1 MRRLAVTQRL
11 LGSLKLVATR
21 TAISCSRMFVAH
33 TLEKWHMDSF
43 VDDAL
48 LITDELIRGAV
59 KATGTM
65 DEHPDLEN
73 VNFIAMRLLGLETSI
88 RIEVWDSAPSDP
100 PLLPSAGSPVKRG
113 SYLAS
118 GGKVV
123 WAELSLLPPRRSPPL
138 LPPVEQFRSI
148 PDDSTGGEP

>member
-1 MRRLAVTQRL
+1 MRRLAVTPRL

-33 TLEKWHMDSF
+33 TLEEWHVDSL

-48 LITDELIRGAV
+48 LIVDELITNAV

-65 DEHPDLEN
+65 DEHPDFEN
-73 VNFIAMRLLGLETSI
+73 ANFIAMRLLGLETSI
-88 RIEVWDSAPSDP
+88 RIEVWDSAPSEP
-100 PLLPSAGSPVKRG
+100 PLLPGAGPPVRRG

-123 WAELSLLPPRRSPPL
+123 WAELSLLPPRRSLPL
-138 LPPVEQFRSI
+138 LPPAERFRSI
-148 PDDSTGGEP
+148 P